1 MKLMY
6 TVMKTEVYIK
16 YVISYNEEYIS
27 DVCDIYGWQLL
38 QVMSLFNDKMHIWLA
53 GLNNASS

>member
-27 DVCDIYGWQLL
+27 DVYDIYGWQLL